1 MPLALLRSSPTAR
14 RPAAERERERR
25 LEPLPQPPP
34 HAAPID
40 LEALSSRWRAALNA
54 AQDALVS
61 AGRSIDAAELN
72 DRRTRL
78 TRERS
83 ETARLLESI
92 AHEERVSLVHRLEGP
107 RPTLAMLGLPPGTAA
122 CVFDLEG
129 VLTGSAAVHAAAWA
143 ETFEPFLLARAEKTG
158 ERFGP
163 YAPFNPRTDYVDHI
177 HGRPRLEGVRA
188 FLASRGIRLPE
199 GEPADP
205 PGAET
210 VHGLANRKNEAF
222 LHRLATEGITPF
234 EGSRRYLDAVRD
246 AGVRS
251 AVVSA
256 SANTLAILDRAGLRR
271 LVDQRVDGTTIV
283 ADRLRAW
290 PAPDVLL
297 AACRKLGVE
306 PDAAAVFETAP
317 AGVAAGRAARFAL
330 VVGVDRRGDGEA
342 LRQSGADLVVT
353 DLAELLD
360 PALGGRTRRTA

>member
-1 MPLALLRSSPTAR
+1 MPSALLQSSPTATG
-14 RPAAERERERR
+14 PAAEPERKRR
-25 LEPLPQPPP
+25 PELSSQPPP
-34 HAAPID
+34 PAPPFD
-40 LEALSSRWRAALNA
+40 LEALSSRWRAAFNA
-54 AQDALVS
+54 AQDALAS
-61 AGRSIDAAELN
+61 AGRSIDATELN

-78 TRERS
+78 ARERS
-83 ETARLLESI
+83 DTARLLESI
-92 AHEERVSLVHRLEGP
+92 AHEEHVSLVHRLEAP
-107 RPTLAMLGLPPGTAA
+107 RPTFAMLGLPPGTAA

-129 VLTGSAAVHAAAWA
+129 VLTGSAAVHATAWA

-163 YAPFNPRTDYVDHI
+163 YAPFNPRTDYPDHI
-177 HGRPRLEGVRA
+177 HGRPRLDGVRA

-222 LHRLATEGITPF
+222 LHRLDAEGVAPF

-246 AGVRS
+246 AGIRS

-256 SANTLAILDRAGLRR
+256 SANTLRILEHAGLDR
-271 LVDQRVDGTTIV
+271 LVDQRVDGETIV

-297 AACRKLGVE
+297 AACRKLGVR
-306 PDAAAVFETAP
+306 PDEAAVFETAA

-330 VVGVDRRGDGEA
+330 VVGVDRRGDGET
-342 LRQSGADLVVT
+342 LRRPGADVVVT
-353 DLAELLD
+353 DLVELLD
-360 PALGGRTRRTA
+360 PALGGRMRRTA